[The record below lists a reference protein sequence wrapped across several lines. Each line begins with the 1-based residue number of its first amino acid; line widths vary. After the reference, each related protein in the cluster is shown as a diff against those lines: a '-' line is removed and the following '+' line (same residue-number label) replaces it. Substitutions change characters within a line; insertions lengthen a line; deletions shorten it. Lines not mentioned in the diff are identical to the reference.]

1 MKNNNVK
8 ANESKK
14 NAQVAEAKKPQA
26 KKPVAETKP
35 QVAPVEAPKTKAKKP
50 TKEEIIRNLNAM
62 STVLAKMSKNK
73 VKGATELLSRVV
85 NAVGNSAKT
94 KVDDLIALHNEVI
107 QFGKEVADA
116 TTKKTVVENAIK
128 PKAATKTAEKPKA
141 PKKSEKPKAEE
152 PLVEAVFQ
160 IGGNIPVARMFPET
174 LEMKDLGKLVR
185 ADAKYDTMESVA
197 EALEAGAQFYFA
209 TYWTKRHIKQFDYD
223 GQTLTKGA
231 TSFPNDLDILEP
243 VFYCERIKRI
253 WAASLYTEAMFCFDN
268 DTLKHIEDTNPYD
281 ESDKFK
287 VRLCNG
293 MEFELYELAP
303 VAETKKATKK

>member
-1 MKNNNVK
+1 
-8 ANESKK
+8 
-14 NAQVAEAKKPQA
+14 
-26 KKPVAETKP
+26 
-35 QVAPVEAPKTKAKKP
+35 
-50 TKEEIIRNLNAM
+50 M

-73 VKGATELLSRVV
+73 VKGATELLNRVV
-85 NAVGNSAKT
+85 NAVDNSAKT

-107 QFGKEVADA
+107 QFGQKLA
-116 TTKKTVVENAIK
+116 VENSVK

-141 PKKSEKPKAEE
+141 SPKKSEKPKVEE

-268 DTLKHIEDTNPYD
+268 DTLKHIEDTNPYN
-281 ESDKFK
+281 ESDKFR

-303 VAETKKATKK
+303 VAETKKAAKK